1 MTEQASNPLRNTR
14 DRMQEAA
21 ATSGISVPPLLRV
34 RPCRETAQAFN
45 QPEASH
51 QPHYTAPAGTAFPLK
66 YLAPKRALLTPSR
79 QYVYDTM
86 LYTNTFF
93 FLLQSGEK
101 VVCFQNM
108 TIFARVTAFILEMGH
123 VCRAQQRGPNASAQN
138 VLHLCPW
145 AGKLPISTSWELG
158 EKRKKTKWSCVV
170 VPN

>member
-1 MTEQASNPLRNTR
+1 MTEQASKSLRNTQ
-14 DRMQEAA
+14 DRMQEAG

-34 RPCRETAQAFN
+34 RPCRETAQVFS

-66 YLAPKRALLTPSR
+66 YLAPKKALLTPSR

-93 FLLQSGEK
+93 FVKGWWKGCLFAFKTRLSLQELLYSSIKWDMPAEISREDP
-101 VVCFQNM
+101 M
-108 TIFARVTAFILEMGH
+108 
-123 VCRAQQRGPNASAQN
+123 P
-138 VLHLCPW
+138 LHLCPW

-158 EKRKKTKWSCVV
+158 EKRKSIKLSCVA
-170 VPN
+170 VPD